1 MGAAAPISR
10 DHPMTDSDRPLLPS
24 RTQLQVR
31 WGQLYGSATSLWLA
45 EAARKSSGPLLV
57 IAHDARQASI
67 AEDELRFFCEP
78 DMPIEIF
85 AGWETLPYDLFS
97 PHPDI
102 VSQRLRLLSTLPR
115 MTKGIVIVDLET
127 MLQRLPPQ
135 AYIDAHAFD
144 LRVGETFDVAAFR
157 ERLTGAGYVASSQV
171 MAPGE
176 FAVRGSIV
184 DLYPMGS
191 PTPYRLD
198 LFDDEVES
206 IRQFDPETQRSGE
219 KVQALRLLPA
229 REFPL
234 TAEGI
239 NDFKRRFRNR
249 FPGDLTRMSIYRDI
263 AEGAPPPG
271 IEYYLPLFFDRTA
284 TLLDYLPPNTII
296 AAERE
301 VDALAKQAF
310 SEIEDRYE
318 QRGHD
323 AERPILLP
331 REVFMPV
338 PEFMQRLTSFRRI
351 ELSRVELDPLSQTTP
366 YQNFGTRAPPSLRVD
381 QRSEEPARELV
392 NYLAEFPGRVLL
404 VAESAGRRELLIDL
418 LNKSHLRPQLVE
430 SWSAFQAGDQ
440 RLAIT
445 VAPISTGLQIDAPP
459 SRGTGAAARAAQALP
474 IALIAEEQLFGE
486 RARQERRRK
495 RAERDPEKIIRD
507 LTDLRPGSPV
517 VHEEYGVGRFVGLT
531 TLEVGGL
538 TSEFLV
544 LEYAEGD
551 KLYVPVQ
558 ALDLV
563 SRYTGAP
570 AEHAPLHKLGS
581 DAWEKARKKAAQR
594 IRDTAAE
601 LLDLYSRRAA
611 RQGEQLVAAE
621 DDLRAFEAAF
631 KFEETPDQAQAIRAV
646 IDDLASTRPMDR
658 VVCGDVGFGKTEVA
672 LRAAFVAVQAGKQ
685 VAVLVPTTLLAQQHY
700 QTFVD
705 RFADW
710 PVRVESLSRFRT
722 AKEVNQVL
730 ASLESGQTDIVVG
743 THRLLQSGVKFARL
757 GLLIIDEE
765 HRFGVKDKEKLKQ
778 LRAEVDV
785 LTLTATPIPRTLNM
799 ALGGLRELSLITT
812 PPVSRL
818 SIKTFVTQWDA
829 ATIREACLRELRR
842 GGQIYFLHN
851 SVDTIEKTARTLAEL
866 VPEARI
872 AIGHGQMRERE
883 LEQVML
889 DFYHQRTNLLVCT
902 TIVESGIDVPSANTI
917 IIDRADK
924 LGLAQLH
931 QLRGRVGRSHHQA
944 YAYLMTPPRNLMT
957 ADAVKR
963 LEAIESLEDLGA
975 GFTLATHDL
984 EIRGAGELL
993 GEEQSGQIQ
1002 EIGYALYMEM
1012 LERAVNALKSGKVP
1026 QLDEPMH
1033 QGPEV
1038 DLHVPALL
1046 PDAYLPDVHLRLV
1059 LYKRIAA
1066 AKTNEELRE
1075 LQVEMIDR
1083 FGLLPQPAKN
1093 LFRIAEFKQA
1103 ARALGLRKIDVGPGG
1118 GSVTFESDTKV
1129 EPGTLIRYVQRNS
1142 RTHRLEGGNK
1152 LRFTMNLEQEDL
1164 RFTAVEQLLAEL
1176 GRTTPTASELAAEK
1190 AREKVIAAAAA
1201 KTNPPKTAKPAPPK
1215 PTVSYKAGSGKR
1227 LKR

>member
-1 MGAAAPISR
+1 MSE
-10 DHPMTDSDRPLLPS
+10 RPLLPS

-57 IAHDARQASI
+57 IAHDARQASRT
-67 AEDELRFFCEP
+67 EDELRFFCEP
-78 DMPIEIF
+78 GTSIETF

-115 MTKGIVIVDLET
+115 LTRGIVIVDLET

-144 LRVGETFDVAAFR
+144 LRAGETFDVAAFR
-157 ERLTGAGYVASSQV
+157 ERLTGAGYVSSSQV

-191 PTPYRLD
+191 DTPYRLD
-198 LFDDEVES
+198 MFDDEVES
-206 IRQFDPETQRSGE
+206 IRKFDPETQRSGD
-219 KVQALRLLPA
+219 KVPALRLLPA

-239 NDFKRRFRNR
+239 QNFKRRFRNR
-249 FPGDLTRMSIYRDI
+249 FPGDLTRMAIYRDI

-271 IEYYLPLFFDRTA
+271 IEYYLPLFFDKTA

-301 VDALAKQAF
+301 IDSMATQAF
-310 SEIEDRYE
+310 TEVETRYE

-323 AERPILLP
+323 VDRPILLP

-338 PEFMQRLTSFRRI
+338 AEFMQRMTSYRRI
-351 ELSRVELDPLSQTTP
+351 ELSRVELDPLTQNLP
-366 YQNFGTRAPPSLRVD
+366 YQNFSTRQPPSLRVD

-392 NYLAEFPGRVLL
+392 NFLGSFSGRVLL
-404 VAESAGRRELLIDL
+404 AAESAGRREMLIDL
-418 LNKSHLRPQLVE
+418 LTKSRLKPQLVD
-430 SWSAFQAGDQ
+430 SWSAFNTGKD
-440 RLAIT
+440 RVAIT
-445 VAPISTGLQIDAPP
+445 VSPISTGLLLDEPP
-459 SRGTGAAARAAQALP
+459 L
-474 IALIAEEQLFGE
+474 ALIAEEQLFGE
-486 RARQERRRK
+486 RARQERRR
-495 RAERDPEKIIRD
+495 RRPERDPEKIIRD
-507 LTDLRPGSPV
+507 LTDLHPGSPV

-531 TLEVGGL
+531 TLDVGGL

-570 AEHAPLHKLGS
+570 ADQAPLHKLGG
-581 DAWEKARKKAAQR
+581 DAWEKARKKAAQK

-611 RQGEQLVAAE
+611 RQGEQLVAPE

-631 KFEETPDQAQAIRAV
+631 KFEETPDQAQAIRSV
-646 IDDLASTRPMDR
+646 IEDLGSGQPMDR

-700 QTFVD
+700 QTFAD

-722 AKEVNQVL
+722 SKEVNQVL
-730 ASLESGQTDIVVG
+730 ETLESGQTDIVVG

-799 ALGGLRELSLITT
+799 AMGGLRELSLITT

-818 SIKTFVTQWDA
+818 SIKTFVSQWDT

-872 AIGHGQMRERE
+872 AVGHGQMRERE

-1038 DLHVPALL
+1038 DLHVPSLL
-1046 PDAYLPDVHLRLV
+1046 PDEYLPDVHLRLV

-1083 FGLLPQPAKN
+1083 FGLLPPPAKN

-1103 ARALGLRKIDVGPGG
+1103 ARALGLRKIDIGPGG

-1152 LRFTMNLEQEDL
+1152 LKFTMNLEQEEL
-1164 RFTAVEQLLAEL
+1164 RFTQVEQLLSEL
-1176 GRTTPTASELAAEK
+1176 SRTTPTPAELAAEK
-1190 AREKVIAAAAA
+1190 AREKAIAAAASKSSAPA
-1201 KTNPPKTAKPAPPK
+1201 KIPAPK
-1215 PTVSYKAGSGKR
+1215 PTVSYKSSGSGKR
-1227 LKR
+1227 FKR

>member
-1 MGAAAPISR
+1 
-10 DHPMTDSDRPLLPS
+10 MTDADRPLLPS
-24 RTQLQVR
+24 RSQLQVR
-31 WGQLYGSATSLWLA
+31 WGQLYGSATSLELA
-45 EAARKSSGPLLV
+45 EAARKASGPLLV
-57 IAHDARQASI
+57 VAHDARRASST
-67 AEDELRFFCEP
+67 EDELRFFCEP
-78 DMPIEIF
+78 GTHIESF
-85 AGWETLPYDLFS
+85 PGWETLPYDLFS

-102 VSQRLRLLSTLPR
+102 VSQRLRMLSALPR
-115 MTKGIVIVDLET
+115 LTKGIIIVDLET
-127 MLQRLPPQ
+127 LLQRLAPQ

-144 LRVGETFDVAAFR
+144 LHIGETFDVAAFR
-157 ERLTGAGYVASSQV
+157 DRLANAGYIASSQV

-176 FAVRGSIV
+176 FAVRGSII

-191 PTPYRLD
+191 AAPYRID
-198 LFDDEVES
+198 LFDADVES
-206 IRQFDPETQRSGE
+206 IRVFDPETQRSGD

-234 TAEGI
+234 TADGI
-239 NDFKRRFRNR
+239 LNFKRRFRNR
-249 FPGDLTRMSIYRDI
+249 FPGDLTRMSLYRDI

-271 IEYYLPLFFDRTA
+271 IEYYLPLFFDGTA
-284 TLLDYLPPNTII
+284 TLLDYLPQNTIV

-301 VDALAKQAF
+301 LDALATQAF
-310 SEIEDRYE
+310 AEVQSRYE

-323 AERPILLP
+323 AERPILGP
-331 REVFMPV
+331 NEVFMPAAELV
-338 PEFMQRLTSFRRI
+338 QRLTSFRRI
-351 ELSRVELDPLSQTTP
+351 ELSRVELDPLTQTLP
-366 YQNFGTRAPPSLRVD
+366 YQNFATRPPPSLRID
-381 QRSEEPARELV
+381 SRSEEPARELT
-392 NYLAEFPGRVLL
+392 NFLDSFSGRVMIA
-404 VAESAGRRELLIDL
+404 AESAGRREMLLDILQKRDA
-418 LNKSHLRPQLVE
+418 RPQPME
-430 SWSAFQAGDQ
+430 TWSAFVHSSE

-445 VAPISTGLQIDAPP
+445 VSSIATGFVLDDPAV
-459 SRGTGAAARAAQALP
+459 
-474 IALIAEEQLFGE
+474 ALIAEEQLFGE
-486 RARQERRRK
+486 RARQERRR
-495 RAERDPEKIIRD
+495 RRPERDPEKIIRD
-507 LTDLRPGSPV
+507 LTDLHPGSPV
-517 VHEEYGVGRFVGLT
+517 VHEEYGVGRYVGLT
-531 TLEVGGL
+531 TLDVGGL

-544 LEYAEGD
+544 LEYADGD

-570 AEHAPLHKLGS
+570 AETAPLHKLGG
-581 DAWEKARKKAAQR
+581 DAWEKARKRAAQR

-611 RQGEQLVAAE
+611 RQGEQLAANE
-621 DDLRAFEAAF
+621 GDLRAFEAAF
-631 KFEETPDQAQAIRAV
+631 PFEETPDQSQAIRAV
-646 IDDLASTRPMDR
+646 IEDLGTGRPMDR

-700 QTFVD
+700 QTFAD

-710 PVRVESLSRFRT
+710 PVRVDSLSRFRS
-722 AKEVNQVL
+722 AREVNQVMQG
-730 ASLESGQTDIVVG
+730 LENGQTDIVIG
-743 THRLLQSGVKFARL
+743 THRLLQSGVKFSRL

-765 HRFGVKDKEKLKQ
+765 HRFGVKDKERLKQ

-799 ALGGLRELSLITT
+799 AMGGLRELSLITT
-812 PPVSRL
+812 PPASRL
-818 SIKTFVTQWDA
+818 SIKTFVSQWDSS
-829 ATIREACLRELRR
+829 TIREACLREIRR
-842 GGQIYFLHN
+842 GGQIYYVHN
-851 SVDTIEKTARTLAEL
+851 AVETIEKTARTVTEL

-872 AIGHGQMRERE
+872 AVGHGQMRERE

-889 DFYHQRTNLLVCT
+889 DFYHQRCNVLVCT

-944 YAYLMTPPRNLMT
+944 YAYLLTPPRNVMT

-1012 LERAVNALKSGKVP
+1012 LERAVKALKSGKVP
-1026 QLDEPMH
+1026 QLDQPMH

-1038 DLHVPALL
+1038 DLHVPSLL

-1066 AKTNEELRE
+1066 ATTPEDLRE

-1083 FGLLPQPAKN
+1083 FGLLPPPAKN
-1093 LFRIAEFKQA
+1093 LFRIAEFKQS
-1103 ARALGLRKIDVGPGG
+1103 ARTLGLRKIDVGPGG
-1118 GSVTFESDTKV
+1118 GSVTFEPDTRV

-1142 RTHRLEGGNK
+1142 RTHRLDGGVK
-1152 LRFTMNLEQEDL
+1152 LRFTMKLEQDEQ
-1164 RFTAVEQLLAEL
+1164 RFAAVEQLLTEL
-1176 GRTTPTASELAAEK
+1176 SRQPPAGGPSSPAAGGGQK
-1190 AREKVIAAAAA
+1190 S
-1201 KTNPPKTAKPAPPK
+1201 AKPAQP
-1215 PTVSYKAGSGKR
+1215 AERQRAKR
-1227 LKR
+1227 